1 TETYRGVT
9 RRNGFSPSDIP
20 LDREVTSAM
29 LPDYPPPY
37 DKELKAISIE
47 LRVFDPVSRTI
58 KNTTL
63 NVDLTKR

>member
-1 TETYRGVT
+1 
-9 RRNGFSPSDIP
+9 
-20 LDREVTSAM
+20 M

-47 LRVFDPVSRTI
+47 LRVFDPVSRAI